1 MPLLSDNFVQTE
13 VVLENKT
20 IVKTKLPDSSF
31 FENQL
36 GKNAK
41 KKKSHLNLNIS
52 NLACTQRAV
61 SSHVKHT
68 RCTAIKIASTN
79 TD

>member
-20 IVKTKLPDSSF
+20 SVKTKLPDSSF

-41 KKKSHLNLNIS
+41 KKKEPS
-52 NLACTQRAV
+52 
-61 SSHVKHT
+61 
-68 RCTAIKIASTN
+68 
-79 TD
+79 